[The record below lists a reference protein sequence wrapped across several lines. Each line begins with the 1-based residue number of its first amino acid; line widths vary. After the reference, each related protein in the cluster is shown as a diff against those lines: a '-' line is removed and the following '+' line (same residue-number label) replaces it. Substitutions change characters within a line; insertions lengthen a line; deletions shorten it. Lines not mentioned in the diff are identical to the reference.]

1 MHRVLQSKFRAFMN
15 NPVRLIALLLP
26 LVLWNGVAHAEKA
39 DRNKPMNIEA
49 DALRYDDVKQVSIFT
64 GRVVLTKGTIMIRG
78 NQVEVRQDPEGYQ
91 FGLVTGTP
99 DSPAFF
105 KQKREG
111 VDETIE
117 GEALTIDYD
126 GKADVVKFIKNAQV
140 RRYRGTA
147 LGDEITGGTIVYD
160 NLSDKFTVDG
170 GQTKTAV
177 GLPQG
182 RVRVMLTPKSD
193 AATDAKPG
201 TNGVTLR
208 ASPAMEGSSK

>member
-1 MHRVLQSKFRAFMN
+1 MHQVFQSKFRAFMN
-15 NPVRLIALLLP
+15 NPSRLIALLLP
-26 LVLWNGVAHAEKA
+26 LALWTGVAQAEKA

-49 DALRYDDVKQVSIFT
+49 DALRYDDLRQLSIFT
-64 GRVVLTKGTIMIRG
+64 GRVVLTKGTITIRG

-99 DSPAFF
+99 ESPAFF

-117 GEALTIDYD
+117 GEGLTIDYD

-140 RRYRGTA
+140 RRYRGTT
-147 LGDEITGGTIVYD
+147 LGDEITGGTIVYE
-160 NLSDKFTVDG
+160 NLNDKFTVDG

-182 RVRVMLTPKSD
+182 RVRVMLTPKPD
-193 AATDAKPG
+193 TAVDAKPA
-201 TNGVTLR
+201 TPGVTLR
-208 ASPAMEGSSK
+208 ATPAMEGSAK